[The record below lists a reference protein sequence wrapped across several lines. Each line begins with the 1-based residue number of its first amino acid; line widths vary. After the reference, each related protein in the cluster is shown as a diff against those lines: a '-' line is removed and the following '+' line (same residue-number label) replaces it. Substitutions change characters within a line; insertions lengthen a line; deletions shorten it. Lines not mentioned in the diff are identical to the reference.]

1 MLQDAW
7 TENSSRLVAGCVVVA
22 VMAVM
27 GLFFLHSLRGPS
39 GRARV
44 SARAVGERQARLSAR
59 AVSSVGHRRLLQGA
73 GFKLEATEAEH

>member
-1 MLQDAW
+1 MFQDAW
-7 TENSSRLVAGCVVVA
+7 TDIQQGRCLLCRGGGNGCDDTV
-22 VMAVM
+22 
-27 GLFFLHSLRGPS
+27 FLHSSRGPS

-59 AVSSVGHRRLLQGA
+59 AVSSVGHRRPLQVA